1 MKIERRIEISENK
14 QNVWEH
20 IFEDMLSMLDFDL
33 VRYGRGYYGLS
44 DRQGANLGGIEQC
57 VFQTAEQIID
67 RLDVYIHDSIIEDLD
82 RELDDYHIQCP
93 SNEVLLK
100 GNKRLEYMD
109 CDYFLLLLNWLEEN
123 SEEGKEF
130 VENHRYEYDCLELI
144 TKHFEEVD
152 LQNISALI
160 TDRKVRI
167 VAVTEK
173 FSKCFMVIAESQE
186 EATEIVGEAWNDGS
200 LGDFDG
206 SNYVPDS
213 YLCDDIT
220 EEYGD
225 WPTDG
230 LELVN
235 PDEDK

>member
-1 MKIERRIEISENK
+1 MYKEINIPKEK
-14 QNVWEH
+14 QNKWEH
-20 IFEDMLSMLDFDL
+20 LFEELLSVVDFKL

-44 DRQGANLGGIEQC
+44 DNQGANLGGIEQC
-57 VFQTAEQIID
+57 VFKTAEQIID
-67 RLDVYIHDSIIEDLD
+67 RLDAYIHDSIINDLD
-82 RELDDYHIQCP
+82 EELDTYHIQCP
-93 SNEVLLK
+93 LNDVLLK
-100 GNKRLEYMD
+100 GDSRLEYTD
-109 CDYFLLLLNWLEEN
+109 CDYFRILLEWLQEN

-130 VENHRYEYDCLELI
+130 VENHRYDYDCLELI
-144 TKHFEEVD
+144 TKYFEEVD

-167 VAVTEK
+167 VAVTETY
-173 FSKCFMVIAESQE
+173 SKCFMVVAESQE
-186 EATEIVGEAWNDGS
+186 EAKEIVGEAWNDGS

-225 WPTDG
+225 WPSDD
-230 LELVN
+230 LELVR
-235 PDEDK
+235 PED